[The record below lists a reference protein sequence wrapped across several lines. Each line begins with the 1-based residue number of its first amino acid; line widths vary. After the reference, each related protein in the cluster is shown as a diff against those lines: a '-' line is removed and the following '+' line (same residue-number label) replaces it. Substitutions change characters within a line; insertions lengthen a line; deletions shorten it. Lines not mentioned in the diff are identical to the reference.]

1 MINFFNFV
9 YIVIVL
15 NYVITINNNLNKIIV
30 ALEQIQNEVNLHS
43 THNFSYVPKSE
54 ATIAPREVSEGFVEP
69 LEGFV
74 EPQAAQNLD
83 STPRISKHC
92 VAKQRKSGVEYIY
105 G

>member
-83 STPRISKHC
+83 STPSAIPKMYTG
-92 VAKQRKSGVEYIY
+92 QRGPNLE
-105 G
+105 